1 MHKKLESELVSLAHS
16 ILQMKNKGDVVA
28 LKNKA
33 KEVYEKLAVLDF
45 VDRYIEASHLDA
57 SAKEEI
63 LEKIENIDPIL
74 VEEEIAD
81 LTTEVVFE
89 EKVEEEIRAEQIL
102 VEEKIIDLT
111 TDVPPV
117 QTEETKEVEEPI
129 IVEEKIIDL
138 TAEAPVAVIEEIK
151 EELVVEGKDSEPE
164 VQNLFTSEEM
174 FVKKETKPAK
184 LTLEEELKDTI
195 PLDVATDI
203 FENAV
208 RVPSPKKSL
217 NDKLV
222 GSNLQIGLND
232 RIAFV
237 KHLFEGNQGD
247 FNRVVSQLNSFKAE
261 KDAKKFI
268 NKMVKPD
275 YDWSDKQEYEERFIN
290 LLERKFA

>member
-16 ILQMKNKGDVVA
+16 ILQMKNKSDVVA
-28 LKNKA
+28 LKDKA

-45 VDRYIEASHLDA
+45 VDRYIETSHLDA
-57 SAKEEI
+57 TAKEEI
-63 LEKIENIDPIL
+63 LDKVESADPIL

-81 LTTEVVFE
+81 LTTEVVVA
-89 EKVEEEIRAEQIL
+89 EKVDVAIDEPIL
-102 VEEKIIDLT
+102 VEEKISDLT
-111 TDVPPV
+111 TEVLPV
-117 QTEETKEVEEPI
+117 ENKEVEVLDEPI
-129 IVEEKIIDL
+129 IVEEKIVDL
-138 TAEAPVAVIEEIK
+138 TTEKEVETAK
-151 EELVVEGKDSEPE
+151 EETRTEEKMKQPVVQD
-164 VQNLFTSEEM
+164 LFTTEDV
-174 FVKKETKPAK
+174 FVKKETKTAK

-208 RVPSPKKSL
+208 RVASPKKSL

-268 NKMVKPD
+268 TKMVKPD
-275 YDWSDKQEYEERFIN
+275 YDWSDKEEYEERFMN